1 MLYKEVTSFDIVH
14 KILEFSL
21 ATRNV
26 LSRNLPSKK
35 LQFSKYISM
44 KNDVKTVKERVSNYV
59 SMLFEL
65 QLVKY
70 SHGQKL
76 VVYKFVSN
84 Y

>member
-1 MLYKEVTSFDIVH
+1 
-14 KILEFSL
+14 
-21 ATRNV
+21 
-26 LSRNLPSKK
+26 
-35 LQFSKYISM
+35 M

>member
-1 MLYKEVTSFDIVH
+1 
-14 KILEFSL
+14 
-21 ATRNV
+21 
-26 LSRNLPSKK
+26 
-35 LQFSKYISM
+35 M

-76 VVYKFVSN
+76 VVYKFVRN